1 MIFMSLKRVI
11 IICSSVLLFILI
23 STVVLTL
30 VLNNK
35 QYTIYVYNEKNEIVM
50 SVNKY
55 YDEHINKYIINIS
68 QYVYILING
77 EVVTRFYISDPY
89 HISYNI
95 FSITYYYQ
103 TNTGVVLLEDEKYVK
118 TTIKYNLLKFNWYLI
133 SIEEVT

>member
-1 MIFMSLKRVI
+1 MSLKRVI